1 MKIAEDGKEVKAT
14 EAQIKAETE
23 FKAKADVEAKPTIL
37 PKDDQADDKIV
48 QELKLSIADLKS

>member
-23 FKAKADVEAKPTIL
+23 VKAKADVEAKPTIL

-48 QELKLSIADLKS
+48 KELKLSIADLKS